1 MNFRKRMM
9 SAALAVIMMCSLCVS
24 SVVAEEAKASEANE
38 GVQILFTH
46 DLHSRLDEFKS
57 GDKMIG
63 GVARLK
69 TAIDTKRMESEATFV
84 LDCGDFSMGT
94 LFQTIFK
101 TQAAELTMMGRLGY
115 DVTTFGN
122 HEFDYRPAGVVSMFE
137 NAMRNAEEDKS
148 LVLPQFVIS
157 NIDWRLNNDEED
169 QDIQK
174 VLEAYGSTPYTIIE
188 RNGINVGIFGVL
200 GQDAEDCAPES
211 GIDFDSIVDAS
222 KVMVEELKAEG
233 AELIVCLSH
242 SGTWEKEEDSED
254 EQLAK
259 AVPEIDVI
267 ISGHTH
273 TELSE
278 PIIHGDTIIASAGD
292 YGRYLGEIDLI
303 PNENGRWT
311 LANYKLNPMDE
322 SVEKDALIAAEVE
335 LYKKAID
342 TEYLS
347 MFGYKANQVIA
358 ENDVAFTQMSEF
370 GKKLEEDTLGNLIS
384 DSYVYAVKEAEGENY
399 EPIALAVT
407 ANGVV
412 RDTFQTGNITVSDA
426 FNVSALGIG
435 ADGVVGYPLVSV
447 YLTGAELKVAA
458 EIDASVSSLM
468 SAAQLYPSGMKWV
481 YNPNRLILNRVTE
494 VGLTGDTLENTDV
507 FYQDKMEEIDDDKLY
522 RVIAGLYSA
531 QMLGAV
537 EDKSYGILSVTPKDK
552 DGNVITDFE
561 EHIIHDQEGREV
573 KEWYALASYIDSFE
587 ENEKGISVI
596 PARYSEP
603 EGRKVEE
610 DSLNPFKLLK
620 NPNKIALVVYAIVI
634 ILVLLI
640 VLVVCVCYTRLQR
653 KRKRRNKRR

>member
-24 SVVAEEAKASEANE
+24 SVLAEENKTDETNE

-57 GDKMIG
+57 GDEMIG

-69 TAIDTKRMESEATFV
+69 TAIDAKKTESDATFV

-94 LFQTIFK
+94 LFQTIFE
-101 TQAAELTMMGRLGY
+101 TQAAELTMLGRLGY

-122 HEFDYRPAGVVSMFE
+122 HEFDYRPAGVVRMFE
-137 NAMRNAEEDKS
+137 SAMRNAKEDES
-148 LVLPQFVIS
+148 LALPQFVIS
-157 NIDWRLNNDEED
+157 NIDWELNNDEED
-169 QDIQK
+169 QAIQS
-174 VLEAYGSTPYTIIE
+174 VLEAYGSTTYTIIE
-188 RNGINVGIFGVL
+188 RNGIKVGIYGVM

-211 GIDFDSIVDAS
+211 GVDFDSIVDTS
-222 KVMVEELKAEG
+222 KVMVEKLKEEG

-273 TELSE
+273 TELPE

-292 YGRYLGEIDLI
+292 YGRYLGEIDLL

-311 LANYKLNPMDE
+311 LVNYKLNPMDE
-322 SVEKDALIAAEVE
+322 SVEKNAVIAAEVE
-335 LYKKAID
+335 SYKKAID

-358 ENDVAFTQMSEF
+358 ENDIEFTQMSEF
-370 GKKLEEDTLGNLIS
+370 GKELEEDTLGNLIA

-494 VGLTGDTLENTDV
+494 VGLTGDTLEHTDV
-507 FYQDKMEEIDDDKLY
+507 FTQDKMEKIDDDKLY

-552 DGNVITDFE
+552 EGNVITDFE
-561 EHIIHDQEGREV
+561 AHIVHDQNGTEV

-587 ENEKGISVI
+587 ENEEGISVV

-610 DSLNPFKLLK
+610 DSMNPFKLLK
-620 NPNKIALVVYAIVI
+620 NPNKIALAVYAII
-634 ILVLLI
+634 IVLVLLI
-640 VLVVCVCYTRLQR
+640 VLVVRVCYTRLQR
-653 KRKRRNKRR
+653 KRKRRRK

>member
-1 MNFRKRMM
+1 MNFGKRMM

-24 SVVAEEAKASEANE
+24 SVLAEEAKKNETVE

-57 GDKMIG
+57 GEEMIG

-69 TAIDTKRMESEATFV
+69 TAIDEKREENEATV
-84 LDCGDFSMGT
+84 VVDAGDFSMGT
-94 LFQTIFK
+94 LFQTIYK
-101 TQAAELTMMGRLGY
+101 TQAAELTMLGRLGY
-115 DVTTFGN
+115 DAVTFGN

-137 NAMRNAEEDKS
+137 SAMRNETEDDS
-148 LVLPQFVIS
+148 LTLPQVVIA
-157 NIDWRLNNDEED
+157 NIDWELNNDEED
-169 QDIQK
+169 QAIK
-174 VLEAYGSTPYTIIE
+174 NVLEAYGSTSYTIIE
-188 RNGINVGIFGVL
+188 RNGIQVGIFGVV

-211 GIDFDSIVDAS
+211 GIDFGDIIDAS
-222 KVMVEELKAEG
+222 KAAVEQLKKEG
-233 AELIVCLSH
+233 AELIICLSH
-242 SGTWEKEEDSED
+242 SGVWEDEKESED
-254 EQLAK
+254 ELLAK

-273 TELSE
+273 TELPE
-278 PIIHGDTIIASAGD
+278 PIIHGDTIVASTGD
-292 YGRYLGEIDLI
+292 YGRFLGEIDLV

-311 LANYKLNPMDE
+311 LANYKLNPMNE
-322 SVEKDALIAAEVE
+322 SVEKDEIIAAEVE
-335 LYKKAID
+335 SYKKAID

-347 MFGYKANQVIA
+347 MFDYTANQVIA
-358 ENDVAFTQMSEF
+358 KNDIAFTQMSEF
-370 GKKLEEDTLGNLIS
+370 GKELEEDTLGNLIA
-384 DSYVYAVKEAEGENY
+384 DAYVYAVKEAEGENY

-412 RDTFQTGNITVSDA
+412 RDTFQMGDITVSDA

-435 ADGVVGYPLVSV
+435 ADGIVGYPLVSV
-447 YLTGAELKVAA
+447 WLTGAELKVAA

-507 FYQDKMEEIDDDKLY
+507 FYQDKMEEIEDDKLY

-537 EDKSYGILSVTPKDK
+537 EDKSFGILSVTPKDK
-552 DGNVITDFE
+552 EGNVITDFE
-561 EHIIHDQEGREV
+561 EHIIHDQDGNEV

-587 ENEKGISVI
+587 ENEEGVSEI
-596 PARYSEP
+596 PARYSET

-634 ILVLLI
+634 VLVLLI
-640 VLVVCVCYTRLQR
+640 VLVVRVCYTRLQR

>member
-1 MNFRKRMM
+1 MNFKKRMM

-24 SVVAEEAKASEANE
+24 SVLAEENKTNEANE

-63 GVARLK
+63 GAARLK
-69 TAIDTKRMESEATFV
+69 TAIDEKRAENDATV
-84 LDCGDFSMGT
+84 VVDAGDYSMGT
-94 LFQTIFK
+94 LFQTIYK
-101 TQAAELTMMGRLGY
+101 TQAAELTMLGRLGY
-115 DVTTFGN
+115 DAVTFGN

-137 NAMRNAEEDKS
+137 SAMRNEAEDAD
-148 LVLPQFVIS
+148 LVLPQVVIS
-157 NIDWRLNNDEED
+157 NIDWELNSDEED
-169 QDIQK
+169 QAIQS
-174 VLEAYGSTPYTIIE
+174 VLEAYGSTSYTIIE
-188 RNGINVGIFGVL
+188 RNGVQIGIFGVV

-211 GIDFDSIVDAS
+211 GIDFGHIIDAS
-222 KVMVEELKAEG
+222 KVVVEQLKEEG
-233 AELIVCLSH
+233 AELIICLSH
-242 SGTWEKEEDSED
+242 SGVWDNEKESED
-254 EQLAK
+254 ELLAK

-273 TELSE
+273 TELME
-278 PIIHGDTIIASAGD
+278 PIVHGDTVIGSVGD

-311 LANYKLNPMDE
+311 LVNYKLNPMDE
-322 SVEKDALIAAEVE
+322 SVEKDAVITTEVE
-335 LYKKAID
+335 SYKKAID

-358 ENDVAFTQMSEF
+358 DNDIAFTQMSEF
-370 GKKLEEDTLGNLIS
+370 GNKLEEDTLGNLIA
-384 DSYVYAVKEAEGENY
+384 DSYIYAVKEAEGENY

-412 RDTFQTGNITVSDA
+412 RDTFQTGKITVSDA

-494 VGLTGDTLENTDV
+494 VGLTGDNLEHTEPFIQNEMG
-507 FYQDKMEEIDDDKLY
+507 KIEDDKLY

-537 EDKSYGILSVTPKDK
+537 EEKSYGILSVTPKDK

-561 EHIIHDQEGREV
+561 AHIVHDKDGKEV

-587 ENEKGISVI
+587 ENDKGVSVV

-603 EGRKVEE
+603 EGRKVED

-620 NPNKIALVVYAIVI
+620 NPNKIALAVYAIVI

-640 VLVVCVCYTRLQR
+640 VLIVRVCYTRLQR
-653 KRKRRNKRR
+653 KRKRRRK